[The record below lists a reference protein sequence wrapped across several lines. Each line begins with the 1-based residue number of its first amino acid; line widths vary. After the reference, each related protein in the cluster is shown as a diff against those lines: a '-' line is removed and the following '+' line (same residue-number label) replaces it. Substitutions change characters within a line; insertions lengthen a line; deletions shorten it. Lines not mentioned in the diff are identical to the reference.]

1 MAKKNITIDD
11 LAVMVKK
18 GFDETAKKKEVDER
32 LGRIDERLGR
42 VEEKIDNIEKLILKQ
57 HTFEIQELKKRVR
70 RIEDL
75 FAMK

>member
-1 MAKKNITIDD
+1 MSKKNVTIEG

-18 GFDETAKKKEVDER
+18 GFDDMGKRFDETAKEKDLNEIKE
-32 LGRIDERLGR
+32 R
-42 VEEKIDNIEKLILKQ
+42 VENIEKMLLKQ

-75 FAMK
+75 FALK